1 MLALGETMTDGLR
14 DKLTPVLADGAV
26 VASLRS
32 RGWQETVAV
41 TVGDRSWTFH
51 GEREA
56 LTGRREDDAAG
67 AVRFRA
73 RRTGYASQLWD
84 LELHEV
90 PVRMELVSAAH
101 GTHRFRSGDRL
112 LATTDS
118 TAWSAALSLDAEP
131 GLPLDQQVFLL
142 WVAML
147 TRRRNRPAAS

>member
-1 MLALGETMTDGLR
+1 MLVLGSTMTDGVR
-14 DKLTPVLADGAV
+14 DKLIPVLADGAV

-41 TVGDRSWTFH
+41 TVGEQAWTFH
-51 GEREA
+51 GEREE
-56 LTGRREDDAAG
+56 LTGRREDDAGG

-73 RRTGYASQLWD
+73 RRTGYASHLWD

-90 PVRMELVSAAH
+90 PVRMDLVSAAH
-101 GTHRFRSGDRL
+101 GTHRFSSGERV
-112 LATTDS
+112 LATTDA

-142 WVAML
+142 WVAMV